1 MDHLNLAD
9 AFVTFFA
16 LIGPQKVLLS
26 VARMART
33 RDVHNIRLVMTY
45 AAGMAACVEV
55 GCALTAPW
63 VASFFHITAASVA
76 LAAGVVF
83 FGYAV
88 GMVFG
93 VHFGEDAHSLTPDE
107 DEAAMDPRH
116 PVSSG
121 VRELLLP
128 FVVSPLAVAAALE
141 ESLTASTWASR
152 GVVAAAYG
160 AVIAVDLAAAVIL
173 APLMQRARP
182 MSLEV
187 LSRLL
192 GILLSAVAVNLFL
205 EGLAAL
211 GVHLS
216 TGHG

>member
-1 MDHLNLAD
+1 VEHLNLAD

-33 RDVHNIRLVMTY
+33 RDVRNIRLVMTY
-45 AAGMAACVEV
+45 AAGAAACVEV

-63 VASFFHITAASVA
+63 VASFFHITTASVE
-76 LAAGVVF
+76 LAAGLMF
-83 FGYAV
+83 FVYAV

-93 VHFGEDAHSLTPDE
+93 YHFGEDTHALGLDEPDE
-107 DEAAMDPRH
+107 PDDAGDRH

-141 ESLTASTWASR
+141 ESLTASDWGSR
-152 GVVAAAYG
+152 GVVALAFV
-160 AVIAVDLAAAVIL
+160 AVIAVDLTATLAL
-173 APLMQRARP
+173 APLMGRMRAT
-182 MSLEV
+182 SLEV

-192 GILLSAVAVNLFL
+192 GILLSAVGVSVFL
-205 EGLAAL
+205 QGLAVL
-211 GVHLS
+211 GVHM
-216 TGHG
+216 G